1 MSDMIDMTPNEADVA
16 RREANRAVYT
26 FKIPKHLQG
35 ETDNPPGRIRIETV
49 GLVELTGGEEMAAT
63 KRAQNDL
70 IAGQFELAKE
80 ALRQVNNKPVHSW
93 DGSVDQAFNGAD
105 PRVRTLIMNAYRRI
119 HEPEKK
125 DMDAFLGSVSVS

>member
-1 MSDMIDMTPNEADVA
+1 MDDMTPNEADVA
-16 RREANRAVYT
+16 RREANRTIYT
-26 FKIPKHLQG
+26 FTIPKHLQG
-35 ETDNPPGRIRIETV
+35 ENDEPPGRMKIETV
-49 GLVELTGGEEMAAT
+49 GLVELTGGEELQAT

-80 ALRQVNNKPVHSW
+80 CLRMINGKAVHSW
-93 DGSVDQAFNGAD
+93 DGSADQAFNSSD

-125 DMDAFLGSVSVS
+125 DLDTFLGSVSVS